1 VVMRMTDIGADVDN
15 VEDAITEYH
24 GWMREYR
31 QTLGGFYDDGDQSAN
46 GIFMNFMGKWT
57 MTFGPIAGEYG
68 DHWRDELD
76 DWFRWMMDYYSN
88 IDDREV
94 QLGDI
99 DAKLIICEVM
109 VMFEDF
115 VNVPRDGDVDD

>member
-1 VVMRMTDIGADVDN
+1 MTDIGADVDN
-15 VEDAITEYH
+15 IDDAITEYH
-24 GWMREYR
+24 RWMREYR
-31 QTLGGFYDDGDQSAN
+31 QTLNGFYDDGDQSAN

-57 MTFGPIAGEYG
+57 MTFGPIAAEYG

-76 DWFRWMMDYYSN
+76 DWFRWMLDYYSN
-88 IDDREV
+88 IDDRIV

-115 VNVPRDGDVDD
+115 VNVPRDGDDDD